1 MSPPDAASLEKLS
14 LAELRDRV
22 GALISEVMRL
32 RADHAALQ
40 ARAEDK
46 EAAFAAL
53 KAENQ
58 ALRDEVARLKGL
70 PPRPPSR
77 PSGMKQAPGGGPGA
91 GRAGRKRAPPP
102 AALRPEAGARRR
114 HRAGPGRAKAVTP
127 PAGCQA
133 RPRGGD
139 HRGGSEGRTA

>member
-22 GALISEVMRL
+22 GELISEVMRL
-32 RADHAALQ
+32 RADNAALQ
-40 ARAEDK
+40 ARAEAQ

-53 KAENQ
+53 KVETQ

-77 PSGMKQAPGGGPGA
+77 PSGMERSTGDG
-91 GRAGRKRAPPP
+91 
-102 AALRPEAGARRR
+102 AGAR
-114 HRAGPGRAKAVTP
+114 P
-127 PAGCQA
+127 
-133 RPRGGD
+133 
-139 HRGGSEGRTA
+139 GGSRSAGGVPSATATR